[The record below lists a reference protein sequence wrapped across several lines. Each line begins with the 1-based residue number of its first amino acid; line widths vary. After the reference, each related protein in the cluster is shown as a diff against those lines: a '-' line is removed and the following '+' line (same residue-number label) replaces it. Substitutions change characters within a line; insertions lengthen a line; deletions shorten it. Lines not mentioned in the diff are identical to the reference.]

1 MGRAGRVTVRTGAM
15 WIVLSV
21 ILVVVVFVVLV
32 VYVQPRRLLRWIS
45 RSDPRILYY
54 VDTREKVLALTIDD
68 SPHALVT
75 PAVLDILK
83 KHGSHATFFMLGNQV
98 AGNEALVTRVRAE
111 GHEIGNHLMTRVP
124 PIAFF
129 PSQFERRL
137 LRAERLLGLGSG
149 RKLFRP
155 GSAWHSRAM
164 FRSLDRHGYRCV
176 LGSVYPHDT
185 KVPFARIIEAYI
197 LRRVF
202 PGCIVILHEGNL
214 RRMRTARILD
224 YVLPRLRAR
233 GYRIVTVSELMAF
246 AGERS

>member
-1 MGRAGRVTVRTGAM
+1 M
-15 WIVLSV
+15 WMILTV
-21 ILVVVVFVVLV
+21 ILVSVGAVALV
-32 VYVQPRRLLRWIS
+32 IYIQPRRVLRWIAW
-45 RSDPRILYY
+45 SDPRILYY

-98 AGNEALVTRVRAE
+98 AGNEALLTRVRAE

-124 PIAFF
+124 AIAFF

-137 LRAERLLGLGSG
+137 LRAELLLGLYSSH
-149 RKLFRP
+149 KLFRP
-155 GSAWHSRAM
+155 GSAWHSNAM
-164 FRSLDRHGYRCV
+164 FRTLDRHGYRCV

-185 KVPFARIIEAYI
+185 KVPFARITIAYI

-224 YVLPRLRAR
+224 SVLPRLKSR
-233 GYRIVTVSELMAF
+233 GYRIVTVSELLEF
-246 AGERS
+246 AGERSCS

>member
-1 MGRAGRVTVRTGAM
+1 M
-15 WIVLSV
+15 WMVLTV
-21 ILVVVVFVVLV
+21 ILVAVGLVLLV
-32 VYVQPRRLLRWIS
+32 GYVQPRSILRWIA

-54 VDTREKVLALTIDD
+54 VDTRAKVLALTIDD
-68 SPHALVT
+68 SPHPLVT
-75 PAVLDILK
+75 PAILDVLK

-98 AGNEALVTRVRAE
+98 AGNEALLTRVRAE

-149 RKLFRP
+149 QKLFRP

-185 KVPFARIIEAYI
+185 KVPFSRIITAYI

-224 YVLPRLRAR
+224 SVLPRLKSR
-233 GYRIVTVSELMAF
+233 GYRIVTVSELLAF
-246 AGERS
+246 AGERSRSSQE